1 MLWVGCLAEAAA
13 GLNNRLYT
21 FAVPLP
27 SNAALL
33 SKPPA
38 AAAAAPE
45 LGHLAAARARG
56 LELAPPL
63 FIPAGLGLLGSFGAI
78 TRIKS
83 FVPDRTALAA
93 VGAAGPLAGAALS
106 AAIMVAGAVLT
117 SQQIGGVEL
126 DVASFK

>member
-1 MLWVGCLAEAAA
+1 M
-13 GLNNRLYT
+13 
-21 FAVPLP
+21 
-27 SNAALL
+27 
-33 SKPPA
+33 
-38 AAAAAPE
+38 
-45 LGHLAAARARG
+45 AARARG

-93 VGAAGPLAGAALS
+93 VAVSGPLAGAALS
-106 AAIMVAGAVLT
+106 AAVMLAGAVLT
-117 SQQIGGVEL
+117 AQQVGGVEL